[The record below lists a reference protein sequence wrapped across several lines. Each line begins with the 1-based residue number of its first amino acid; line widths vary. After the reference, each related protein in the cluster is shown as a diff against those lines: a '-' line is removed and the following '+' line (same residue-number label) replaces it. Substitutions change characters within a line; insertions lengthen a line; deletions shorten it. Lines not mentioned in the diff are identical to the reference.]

1 MATALTKKIYSVA
14 RPRHC
19 RPMDPYTMRPPCHRI
34 WKTKLGGVRWW
45 PYMALWLNRI
55 GPEVHRA
62 TRCDRGTKL
71 DGKEVLWGT
80 LGGFE
85 HCRYPVA
92 RVVVSALSARY

>member
-1 MATALTKKIYSVA
+1 
-14 RPRHC
+14 
-19 RPMDPYTMRPPCHRI
+19 
-34 WKTKLGGVRWW
+34 
-45 PYMALWLNRI
+45 MALWLNRL